1 MATTRIKDVS
11 KTTTDL
17 ASDEYIVADGAT
29 NGTQKMA
36 RDDAYADWAAA
47 YTAAP
52 TTYKLAPLNSGT
64 NKIDA
69 TYLPT
74 GADTA
79 KGAWDANA
87 NSPTLIDGTG
97 TAGDYYDV
105 TVAGSQDLG
114 SGSIAYTVGD
124 VVKYDGAVWYKIDSV
139 ANVLDGSATAAAG
152 RTTLEVNSIDED
164 AEATGT
170 KLVSPSLHFDGSA
183 DYLEVADS
191 DKLTFSTLT
200 EFGKTTA
207 GTWAAATNT
216 PALTDGSGTLDDH
229 YKIDADGTVAQ
240 GGSTLSIIDGV
251 AATAGQVVYYDG
263 AVWRIKDADDLPFSI
278 SAWVKMEDATSFP
291 VIGKW
296 HPNAEWLFSTIND
309 DQLYLYK
316 KGGVTVSAKTDS
328 TLTGYEGQWIH
339 VAATVPAAGPNSSD
353 SFATAF
359 DNVKIYIN
367 GVSQAVTATNNA
379 SYTGLTNT
387 SNTARIGNYSSAY
400 ADGEIKQVQL
410 FNRELSAAEIED
422 VYRHGQLGFADQWGE
437 ANGGVY
443 TSDFS
448 NPDVGGDEDLDGFS
462 ATRGTVDGNIDT
474 IGGQDDNLRLTV
486 TDTTNNTHYLSKSSV
501 VTVGKRTRFSLDFY
515 IPSGQSNVDGIQI
528 RLGSTVVATEASPT
542 LNSWGTITGTG
553 IPNATSLRVDAM
565 DGGST
570 SFQDAGG
577 DDVLYIRN
585 VTVTE
590 VGTLADFRASN
601 FDVDTSKIYDISDNA
616 FVGTSATPPSIVG
629 RALPVYETGTWT
641 PTVTFGGGSTGITY
655 SAQEGNY
662 TRIGNL
668 CHFTCVIALTNK
680 GSDTGSAVVE
690 GIPFTSINTSGSTQ
704 SIGAILSTGMSSLSS
719 TPSAIAGDNA
729 ANIQLY
735 DSGATGF
742 SFLDDTNFTNT
753 SAIRFS
759 GTYQIQ

>member
-47 YTAAP
+47 YVAAP

-79 KGAWDANA
+79 KGAWDADNTTIT
-87 NSPTLIDGTG
+87 TLSDGSG
-97 TAGDYYDV
+97 VAGDYYDI
-105 TVAGSQDLG
+105 TDANGGTIDQGAGTLAINGDSV
-114 SGSIAYTVGD
+114 SVGD
-124 VVKYDGAVWYKIDSV
+124 VIKYDGSNWYIVPAV

-170 KLVSPSLHFDGSA
+170 KLVSPSLYFDGTN

-191 DKLTFSTLT
+191 DKLSF
-200 EFGKTTA
+200 
-207 GTWAAATNT
+207 
-216 PALTDGSGTLDDH
+216 TDGT
-229 YKIDADGTVAQ
+229 
-240 GGSTLSIIDGV
+240 
-251 AATAGQVVYYDG
+251 
-263 AVWRIKDADDLPFSI
+263 DDLPFSI
-278 SAWVKMEDATSFP
+278 SAWVKMEDATDFSVVSKFTSTS
-291 VIGKW
+291 GG
-296 HPNAEWLFSTIND
+296 EWI
-309 DQLYLYK
+309 LYTSSADNLWGYLGTSSGNYLK
-316 KGGVTVSAKTDS
+316 IVSAATM
-328 TLTGYEGQWIH
+328 TQYEGQW
-339 VAATVPAAGPNSSD
+339 VNFSMTYGGSGPNSTY
-353 SFATAF
+353 SFSSGFSALKLY
-359 DNVKIYIN
+359 VN
-367 GVSQAVTATNNA
+367 GAELTDAVGAQVGTYAGMANG
-379 SYTGLTNT
+379 SHPV
-387 SNTARIGNYSSAY
+387 RIGRYSSVY
-400 ADGEIKQVQL
+400 GEGEIKQVQL

-422 VYRHGQLGFADQWGE
+422 VYRHGQLGFADQWGG

-528 RLGSTVVATEASPT
+528 RLGSTVVATETSPT
-542 LNSWGTITGTG
+542 LDSWVTITGEG
-553 IPNATSLRVDAM
+553 IPNSTALRVDAL
-565 DGGST
+565 DGGSG

-577 DDVLYIRN
+577 DDVLYVRN

-590 VGTLADFRASN
+590 IGTLADFRASN
-601 FDVDTSKIYDISDNA
+601 FDVDTGKLYDLSDNA
-616 FVGTSATPPSIVG
+616 FIGTNTGSTLVG

-641 PTVTFGGGSTGITY
+641 PSLEFGGASVGITY
-655 SAQEGNY
+655 GDTEGVY
-662 TRIGNL
+662 TRVGNQV
-668 CHFTCVIALTNK
+668 TIQGIVTLTSK
-680 GSDTGSAVVE
+680 GSSTGFVRLLGLPFAGADGIKSYNGIFINQAGGMASLTSIPSMTIVENTTEATIQDWSATGSG
-690 GIPFTSINTSGSTQ
+690 GI
-704 SIGAILSTGMSSLSS
+704 
-719 TPSAIAGDNA
+719 
-729 ANIQLY
+729 
-735 DSGATGF
+735 
-742 SFLDDTNFTNT
+742 DDTYFTNT
-753 SAIRFS
+753 SSLRFS